1 MRRPVVAVL
10 SALLST
16 LFVPAAVAQTAPMAP
31 DIPAKFEADI
41 PGADYVKR
49 DVMVPMRDGVK
60 LHTVIVIPKG
70 AQHAPI
76 VLTRT
81 PYNASGRAQRNIS
94 PSIAAT
100 VGQGDEVMVD
110 AGYIRVFQDVR
121 GKYGSE
127 GDYVMTRPLKGPLND
142 TRTDHATDAWDTIE
156 WLVKNIPETN
166 GKVGMI
172 GSSYEGF
179 TVLMALTDPHPAL
192 KVAVP
197 MSPMVDGWRGD
208 DWFHN
213 GAFRMPNLSY
223 IASQTSAKGSG
234 KALATGVYDD
244 YEGVL
249 RAGSAADY
257 AKQFGLDKLNFT
269 RKLFEHPAYDS
280 YWQHQALDKILAK
293 RALKVPTMTVVG
305 YWDQEDIYG
314 AYATYAAV
322 EPQDKANNKN
332 FLVVGPWRHSGVNY
346 EGSTLGALKFTGD
359 TALEFRRDVML
370 PFLDQY
376 LKDGAPAADTPPVL
390 FYQTGVNRWQRLPKW
405 PLACAEGC
413 AAPLKPIYLKP
424 DFKLGFEAPQ
434 GAAGDKAGA
443 YDEYVSDPA
452 KPVPF
457 VARPVR
463 MGDANVWR
471 PWLVSD
477 QRGVSDRTDVLSY
490 VTEPLKAPLRIAG
503 AAMVNLF
510 ASTTGTDAD
519 WVVKLIDVY
528 PDEVPSQPELGG
540 YQLGIA
546 MDIFRGRYR
555 NSLEN
560 PSPITAN
567 AVEKYRFAL
576 PNANHVFLPGHRV
589 MVQIQS
595 SWFPLYDR
603 NPQTYVPNIFHAKA
617 GDYKKATLKVFH
629 AGAQASA
636 IELPVV
642 EAK

>member
-1 MRRPVVAVL
+1 LIA
-10 SALLST
+10 T
-16 LFVPAAVAQTAPMAP
+16 AASAQTPPMAP
-31 DIPAKFEADI
+31 DIPAKFEPQI
-41 PGADYVKR
+41 PNADYIKR
-49 DVMVPMRDGVK
+49 EVMIPMRDGVK
-60 LHTVIVIPKG
+60 LHTVLVIPKG
-70 AQHAPI
+70 AQHAPM
-76 VLTRT
+76 VLSRT
-81 PYNASGRAQRNIS
+81 PYNASGRVTRNNS
-94 PSIAAT
+94 PSMLAT
-100 VGQGDEVMVD
+100 VGQGDDVMAE
-110 AGYIRVFQDVR
+110 AGYIRVIQDVR

-142 TRTDHATDAWDTIE
+142 TRTDHSTDAWDTID
-156 WLVKNIPETN
+156 WLVKNTPESN

-172 GSSYEGF
+172 GSSYDGF
-179 TVLMALTDPHPAL
+179 TVLMALVDPHPAL

-213 GAFRMPNLSY
+213 GAFRLPNLSY
-223 IASQTSAKGSG
+223 ISGQTTAKGSG
-234 KALATGVYDD
+234 KPMSTGVYDD
-244 YEGVL
+244 YDGVL
-249 RAGSAADY
+249 RGGSTADY
-257 AKQFGLDKLNFT
+257 ARQFGLDQLNFT
-269 RKLFEHPAYDS
+269 RKIFEHPAYDS

-293 RALKVPTMTVVG
+293 RQLKVPTMTVVG

-322 EPQDKANNKN
+322 EPQDSANNKN
-332 FLVVGPWRHSGVNY
+332 FLVVGPWRHSGVNA
-346 EGSTLGALKFTGD
+346 EGSGLGVFKFTGD
-359 TALEFRRDVML
+359 TALEFRRDVMQ

-376 LKDGAPAADTPPVL
+376 LKDGAPVADTPPVL
-390 FYQTGVNRWQRLPKW
+390 FYQTGVNRWQRLQRW

-413 AAPLKPIYLKP
+413 PAPLKPIYLKP
-424 DFKLGFEAPQ
+424 DFKLDFEAP
-434 GAAGDKAGA
+434 KAGAA

-457 VARPVR
+457 VPRPIH
-463 MGDANVWR
+463 MNDANVWR

-490 VTEPLKAPLRIAG
+490 VTEPLKARLQIAG
-503 AAMVNLF
+503 AAMVNLY
-510 ASTTGTDAD
+510 ASTTGTDTD

-555 NSLEN
+555 NSFEH
-560 PSPITAN
+560 PAPITPN

-603 NPQTYVPNIFHAKA
+603 NPQTYVQNIFYAKPS
-617 GDYKKATLKVFH
+617 DYQKATLRVYH
-629 AGAQASA
+629 AGAESSA
-636 IELPVV
+636 LELPVV
-642 EAK
+642 ETK

>member
-1 MRRPVVAVL
+1 MRVPAV
-10 SALLST
+10 ALLAT
-16 LFVPAAVAQTAPMAP
+16 LIATAASAQTPPMAP
-31 DIPAKFEADI
+31 DIPARFEPQI
-41 PGADYVKR
+41 PNADYVKR
-49 DVMVPMRDGVK
+49 EVMIPMRDGVK

-70 AQHAPI
+70 ARHAPM
-76 VLTRT
+76 VLSRT
-81 PYNASGRAQRNIS
+81 PYNASGRAARNNS
-94 PSIAAT
+94 PSILAT
-100 VGQGDEVMVD
+100 VGQGDEVMVE

-127 GDYVMTRPLKGPLND
+127 GEYVMTRPLKGPLND
-142 TRTDHATDAWDTIE
+142 TRTDHSTDAWDTID
-156 WLVKNIPETN
+156 WLVKNTPESN

-179 TVLMALTDPHPAL
+179 TVLMALVDPHPAL

-213 GAFRMPNLSY
+213 GAFRLPNLSY
-223 IASQTSAKGSG
+223 ISGQTTAKGSG
-234 KALATGVYDD
+234 KPMATGVYDD

-249 RAGSAADY
+249 RGGSTADY
-257 AKQFGLDKLNFT
+257 ARQFGLDQLNFT

-293 RALKVPTMTVVG
+293 RQLKVPTMTVVG

-322 EPQDKANNKN
+322 EPQDTANDKN
-332 FLVVGPWRHSGVNY
+332 FLVVGPWRHSGVNA
-346 EGSTLGALKFTGD
+346 EGSGLGVFKFTGD
-359 TALEFRRDVML
+359 TALEFRRDVMQ

-376 LKDGAPAADTPPVL
+376 LKDGAPVADTPPVL
-390 FYQTGVNRWQRLPKW
+390 FYQTGVNRWQRLQRW

-413 AAPLKPIYLKP
+413 PAPLKPIYLKP
-424 DFKLGFEAPQ
+424 DFKLDFDAPKT
-434 GAAGDKAGA
+434 GAA

-457 VARPVR
+457 VPRPIH
-463 MGDANVWR
+463 MNDANVWR

-490 VTEPLKAPLRIAG
+490 VTEPLKARLQIAG
-503 AAMVNLF
+503 AAMVNLY
-510 ASTTGTDAD
+510 ASTTGTDTD

-555 NSLEN
+555 NSFEHPAPVMPN
-560 PSPITAN
+560 T
-567 AVEKYRFAL
+567 VEKYRFAL

-603 NPQTYVPNIFHAKA
+603 NPQTYVQNIFYAKPS
-617 GDYKKATLKVFH
+617 DYQKATLRVYH
-629 AGAQASA
+629 AGAESSA
-636 IELPVV
+636 LELPVV
-642 EAK
+642 ETK

>member
-1 MRRPVVAVL
+1 MRVPAV
-10 SALLST
+10 ALLAT
-16 LFVPAAVAQTAPMAP
+16 LIATAASAQTPPMAP
-31 DIPAKFEADI
+31 DIPAKFEPQI
-41 PGADYVKR
+41 PNADYIKR
-49 DVMVPMRDGVK
+49 EVMIPMRDGVK
-60 LHTVIVIPKG
+60 LHTVLVIPKG
-70 AQHAPI
+70 AQHAPM
-76 VLTRT
+76 VLSRT
-81 PYNASGRAQRNIS
+81 PYNASGRVTRNNS
-94 PSIAAT
+94 PSMLAT
-100 VGQGDEVMVD
+100 VGQGDDVMAE
-110 AGYIRVFQDVR
+110 AGYIRVIQDVR

-142 TRTDHATDAWDTIE
+142 TRTDHSTDAWDTID
-156 WLVKNIPETN
+156 WLVKNTPESN

-172 GSSYEGF
+172 GSSYDGF
-179 TVLMALTDPHPAL
+179 TVLMALVDPHPAL

-213 GAFRMPNLSY
+213 GAFRLPNLSY
-223 IASQTSAKGSG
+223 ISGQTTAKGSG
-234 KALATGVYDD
+234 KPMSTGVYDD
-244 YEGVL
+244 YDGVL
-249 RAGSAADY
+249 RGGSTADY
-257 AKQFGLDKLNFT
+257 ARQFGLDQLNFT
-269 RKLFEHPAYDS
+269 RKIFEHPAYDS

-293 RALKVPTMTVVG
+293 RQLKVPTMTVVG

-322 EPQDKANNKN
+322 EPQDTANNKN
-332 FLVVGPWRHSGVNY
+332 FLVVGPWRHSGVNA
-346 EGSTLGALKFTGD
+346 EGSGLGVFKFTGD
-359 TALEFRRDVML
+359 TALEFRRDVMQ

-376 LKDGAPAADTPPVL
+376 LKDGAPVADTPPVL
-390 FYQTGVNRWQRLPKW
+390 FYQTGVNRWQRLQRW

-413 AAPLKPIYLKP
+413 PAPLKPIYLKP
-424 DFKLGFEAPQ
+424 DFKLDFEAP
-434 GAAGDKAGA
+434 KAGAA

-457 VARPVR
+457 VPRPIH
-463 MGDANVWR
+463 MNDANVWR

-490 VTEPLKAPLRIAG
+490 VTEPLKARLQIAG
-503 AAMVNLF
+503 AAMVNLY
-510 ASTTGTDAD
+510 ASTTGTDTD

-555 NSLEN
+555 NSFEH
-560 PSPITAN
+560 PAPITPN

-603 NPQTYVPNIFHAKA
+603 NPQTYVQNIFYAKPS
-617 GDYKKATLKVFH
+617 DYQKATLRVYH
-629 AGAQASA
+629 AGAESSA
-636 IELPVV
+636 LELPVV
-642 EAK
+642 ETK

>member
-1 MRRPVVAVL
+1 MRVPAV
-10 SALLST
+10 ALLAT
-16 LFVPAAVAQTAPMAP
+16 LIATAASAQTPPMAP
-31 DIPAKFEADI
+31 DIPAKFEPQI
-41 PGADYVKR
+41 PNADYIKR
-49 DVMVPMRDGVK
+49 EVMIPMRDGVK
-60 LHTVIVIPKG
+60 LHTVLVIPKG
-70 AQHAPI
+70 AQHAPM
-76 VLTRT
+76 VLSRT
-81 PYNASGRAQRNIS
+81 PYNASGRVTRNNS
-94 PSIAAT
+94 PSMLAT
-100 VGQGDEVMVD
+100 VGQGDDVMAE
-110 AGYIRVFQDVR
+110 AGYIRVIQDVR

-142 TRTDHATDAWDTIE
+142 TRTDHSTDAWDTID
-156 WLVKNIPETN
+156 WLVKNTPESN

-172 GSSYEGF
+172 GSSYDGF
-179 TVLMALTDPHPAL
+179 TVLMALVDPHPAL

-197 MSPMVDGWRGD
+197 MSPMVDGWLGD

-213 GAFRMPNLSY
+213 GAFRLPNLSY
-223 IASQTSAKGSG
+223 ISGQTTAKGSG
-234 KALATGVYDD
+234 KPMSTGVYDD
-244 YEGVL
+244 YDGVL
-249 RAGSAADY
+249 RGGSTADY
-257 AKQFGLDKLNFT
+257 ARQFGLDQLNFT
-269 RKLFEHPAYDS
+269 RKIFEHPAYDS

-293 RALKVPTMTVVG
+293 RQLKVPTMTVVG

-322 EPQDKANNKN
+322 EPQDTANNKN
-332 FLVVGPWRHSGVNY
+332 FLVVGPWRHSGVNA
-346 EGSTLGALKFTGD
+346 EGSGLGVFKFTGD
-359 TALEFRRDVML
+359 TALEFRRDVMQ

-376 LKDGAPAADTPPVL
+376 LKDGAPVADTPPVL
-390 FYQTGVNRWQRLPKW
+390 FYQTGVNRWQRLQRW

-413 AAPLKPIYLKP
+413 PAPLKPIYLKP
-424 DFKLGFEAPQ
+424 DFKLDFEAP
-434 GAAGDKAGA
+434 KAGAA

-457 VARPVR
+457 VPRPIH
-463 MGDANVWR
+463 MNDANVWR

-490 VTEPLKAPLRIAG
+490 VTEPLKARLQIAG
-503 AAMVNLF
+503 AAMVNLY
-510 ASTTGTDAD
+510 ASTTGTDTD

-555 NSLEN
+555 NSFEH
-560 PSPITAN
+560 PAPITPN

-603 NPQTYVPNIFHAKA
+603 NPQTYVQNIFYAKPS
-617 GDYKKATLKVFH
+617 DYQKATLRVYH
-629 AGAQASA
+629 AGAESSA
-636 IELPVV
+636 LELPVV
-642 EAK
+642 ETK

>member
-1 MRRPVVAVL
+1 MRRTVVA
-10 SALLST
+10 ALLALS
-16 LFVPAAVAQTAPMAP
+16 FPAFAQTPAMAP
-31 DIPAKFEADI
+31 DIPAKFDTVI
-41 PGADYVKR
+41 PNADYIKR
-49 DVMVPMRDGVK
+49 DVMIPMRDGVK
-60 LHTVIVIPKG
+60 LHTVIVIPKD
-70 AQHAPI
+70 AQRAPI

-81 PYNASGRAQRNIS
+81 PYNASGRASRNIS

-100 VGQGDEVMVD
+100 VGQGDETMVGE
-110 AGYIRVFQDVR
+110 GYIRVFQDVR

-127 GDYVMTRPLKGPLND
+127 GDYVMTRPLIGPLNA
-142 TRTDHATDAWDTIE
+142 TRTDHATDAWDTID
-156 WLVKNIPETN
+156 WLVKNVPESN

-213 GAFRMPNLSY
+213 GAFRMPNLGY
-223 IASQTSAKGSG
+223 IAGQTGAKSG
-234 KALATGVYDD
+234 GKPLATGVYDD

-249 RAGSAADY
+249 RAGSVSAYAA
-257 AKQFGLDKLNFT
+257 KFGIDQLNFT
-269 RKLFEHPAYDS
+269 KKLFEHPAYDS

-293 RALKVPTMTVVG
+293 KALKVPTMTVVG

-314 AYATYAAV
+314 AYAVYGAL
-322 EPQDKANNKN
+322 EPKDTANDKN

-346 EGSTLGALKFTGD
+346 EGSSLGVFKFTGD
-359 TALEFRRDVML
+359 TALEFRRDVMQ

-390 FYQTGVNRWQRLPKW
+390 FYQTGINRWQKLPQW
-405 PLACAEGC
+405 PVAQQ
-413 AAPLKPIYLKP
+413 LKPIYLQNG
-424 DFKLGFEAPQ
+424 FKLGFDAPQ
-434 GAAGDKAGA
+434 EG

-457 VARPVR
+457 VPRPVR
-463 MGDANVWR
+463 MGDGNVWK

-477 QRGVSDRTDVLSY
+477 QRSVSDRTDVLSY
-490 VTEPLKAPLRIAG
+490 MTEPLKAKVQIAG
-503 AAMVNLF
+503 QTMVNLQ
-510 ASTTGTDAD
+510 AATTGTDGD

-540 YQLGIA
+540 YQLPIA

-555 NSLEN
+555 NSLET
-560 PSPITAN
+560 PSPIPAN
-567 AVEKYRFAL
+567 EVQRYRFAL
-576 PNANHVFLPGHRV
+576 PNANHVFLPGHRI
-589 MVQIQS
+589 MVQVQS

-603 NPQTYVPNIFHAKA
+603 NPQTYVPNIFYAKPS
-617 GDYKKATLKVFH
+617 DYQKATLKVFH
-629 AGAQASA
+629 NSA
-636 IELPVV
+636 LELPVV
-642 EAK
+642 ESK

>member
-1 MRRPVVAVL
+1 MRVPAV
-10 SALLST
+10 ALLAT
-16 LFVPAAVAQTAPMAP
+16 LIATAASAQTPPMAP
-31 DIPAKFEADI
+31 DIPAKFEPQI
-41 PGADYVKR
+41 PNADYIKR
-49 DVMVPMRDGVK
+49 EVMIPMRDGVK
-60 LHTVIVIPKG
+60 LHTVLVIPKG
-70 AQHAPI
+70 AQHAPM
-76 VLTRT
+76 VLSRT
-81 PYNASGRAQRNIS
+81 PYNASGRVTRNNS
-94 PSIAAT
+94 PSMLAT
-100 VGQGDEVMVD
+100 VGQGDDVMAE
-110 AGYIRVFQDVR
+110 AGYIRVIQDVR

-142 TRTDHATDAWDTIE
+142 TRTDHSTDAWDTID
-156 WLVKNIPETN
+156 WLVKNTPESN

-172 GSSYEGF
+172 GSSYDGF
-179 TVLMALTDPHPAL
+179 TVLMALVDPHPAL

-213 GAFRMPNLSY
+213 GAFRLPNLSY
-223 IASQTSAKGSG
+223 ISGQTTAKGSG
-234 KALATGVYDD
+234 KPMSTGVYDD
-244 YEGVL
+244 YDGVL
-249 RAGSAADY
+249 RGGSTADY
-257 AKQFGLDKLNFT
+257 ARQFGLDQLNFT
-269 RKLFEHPAYDS
+269 RKIFEHPAYDS

-293 RALKVPTMTVVG
+293 RQLKVPTMTVVG

-322 EPQDKANNKN
+322 EPQDSANNKN
-332 FLVVGPWRHSGVNY
+332 FLVVGPWRHSGVNA
-346 EGSTLGALKFTGD
+346 EGSGLGVFKFTGD
-359 TALEFRRDVML
+359 TALEFRRDVMQ

-376 LKDGAPAADTPPVL
+376 LKDGAPVADTPPVL
-390 FYQTGVNRWQRLPKW
+390 FYQTGVNRWQRLQRW

-413 AAPLKPIYLKP
+413 PAPLKPIYLKP
-424 DFKLGFEAPQ
+424 DFKLDFEAP
-434 GAAGDKAGA
+434 KAGAA

-457 VARPVR
+457 VPRPIH
-463 MGDANVWR
+463 MNDANVWR

-490 VTEPLKAPLRIAG
+490 VTEPLKARLQIAG
-503 AAMVNLF
+503 AAMVNLY
-510 ASTTGTDAD
+510 ASTTGTDTD

-555 NSLEN
+555 NSFEH
-560 PSPITAN
+560 PAPITPN

-603 NPQTYVPNIFHAKA
+603 NPQTYVQNIFYAKPS
-617 GDYKKATLKVFH
+617 DYQKATLRVYH
-629 AGAQASA
+629 AGAESSA
-636 IELPVV
+636 LELPVV
-642 EAK
+642 ETK